1 MNRSYTSTNN
11 LKAASALATLGFD
24 FHESTPCVRI
34 AREDGKESSA
44 YWVAEDGPK
53 GMRASKVIFWMTKGH
68 TELEESDPEH
78 PVNYIRAGF
87 INRESLIDLH
97 HSTSRTLEIKRNGKI
112 LFLSENATPETRQ
125 KFARFF

>member
-1 MNRSYTSTNN
+1 MNRSYTSTGN

-44 YWVAEDGPK
+44 YWVAEDGPR
-53 GMRASKVIFWMTKGH
+53 GMRASKVIHWMTKGH
-68 TELEESDPEH
+68 AELEESDAEH

-87 INRESLIDLH
+87 INRERLIDLH
-97 HSTSRTLEIKRNGKI
+97 HDTTRTIEIRRNGKI
-112 LFLSENATPETRQ
+112 LLLSENATQETRQ
-125 KFARFF
+125 KFAKFF